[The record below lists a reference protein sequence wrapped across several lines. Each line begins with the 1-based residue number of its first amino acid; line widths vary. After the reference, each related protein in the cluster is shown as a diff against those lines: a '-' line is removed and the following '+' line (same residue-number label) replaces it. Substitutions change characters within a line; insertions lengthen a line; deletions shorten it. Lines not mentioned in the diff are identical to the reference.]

1 MTTMNVAALIAAG
14 GMGVR
19 LGGDTPKGLVR
30 LGGSQLVSR
39 AVGAMFGSGVVDRII
54 VAVPAGFE
62 DALDLPGDSPIPLDV
77 MAGGVLR
84 QDSVRLMLAAAPAET
99 THVLVHDAAR
109 CLVPPALVA
118 RVVAALRDGAE
129 AVIPVLPVVDTVA
142 RVTASG
148 DFAGNVPRDELRLVQ
163 TPQGFRRDVLQHGHE
178 AADPGWEATD
188 DASMVAATGGVVHTV
203 PGDPAAMK
211 ITTAEDLI
219 IAEALLAAR
228 S

>member
-1 MTTMNVAALIAAG
+1 MDVAALIAAG

-19 LGGDTPKGLVR
+19 LGGGSPKGLVT
-30 LGGSQLVSR
+30 LGGVQLVSR
-39 AVGAMFGSGVVDRII
+39 AVEAMASSGVVNEII

-62 DALDLPGDSPIPLDV
+62 EAVILPENLAVPVTV

-84 QDSVRLMLAAAPAET
+84 QDSVRLMLAAASAEI

-109 CLVPPALVA
+109 CLAPPALIA
-118 RVVAALRDGAE
+118 RVVQALDGDAD

-142 RVTASG
+142 RVDSRG
-148 DFAGNVPRDELRLVQ
+148 DFSGNVPRDELRLVQ
-163 TPQGFRRDVLQHGHE
+163 TPQGFRRDVLERAHD
-178 AADPGWEATD
+178 AADPDWEATD
-188 DASMVAATGGVVHTV
+188 DASMVATTGGRVHTV

-211 ITTAEDLI
+211 ITTAQDLV
-219 IAEALLAAR
+219 IADALLAAR

>member
-1 MTTMNVAALIAAG
+1 MDVAALIAAG
-14 GMGVR
+14 GIGVR
-19 LGGDTPKGLVR
+19 LGGDVPKGFVT

-39 AVGAMFGSGVVDRII
+39 AVNAMVSSGVVDRII

-62 DALDLPGDSPIPLDV
+62 HALDVPGDSSIPVDV

-84 QDSVRLMLAAAPAET
+84 QDSVRLMLAATPAET

-142 RVTASG
+142 QVTASG

-163 TPQGFRRDVLQHGHE
+163 TPQGFRREVLLHAHQ
-178 AADPGWEATD
+178 AADPEWEATD

-203 PGDPAAMK
+203 PGEAAAMK
-211 ITTAEDLI
+211 ITTAQDLV
-219 IAEALLAAR
+219 IAEALLAAQQ
-228 S
+228 

>member
-1 MTTMNVAALIAAG
+1 M
-14 GMGVR
+14 
-19 LGGDTPKGLVR
+19 
-30 LGGSQLVSR
+30 R
-39 AVGAMFGSGVVDRII
+39 ASGVVDRII

-62 DALDLPGDSPIPLDV
+62 DSIEVPVSSSVPVSV

-109 CLVPPALVA
+109 CLVPPPLVA
-118 RVVAALRDGAE
+118 RVVDALREGAE

-148 DFAGNVPRDELRLVQ
+148 DFAGNAPRDELRLVQ
-163 TPQGFRRDVLQHGHE
+163 TPQGFRREVLQHAHDT
-178 AADPGWEATD
+178 ADPRWQATD
-188 DASMVAATGGVVHTV
+188 DASMVAATGGRVHTV
-203 PGDPAAMK
+203 PGEPAAMK
-211 ITTAEDLI
+211 ITTAQDLV